1 MLCMLTLILSKSFS
15 IKNCGKFE
23 YLFQLLLV
31 SIDLLYTLLN
41 SVESTFDLVVET
53 GNFSFENITVSL
65 FAVVTDLLVAV
76 GAGVDVGFLGA
87 DVATRHDGVRV
98 GIRQL
103 A

>member
-1 MLCMLTLILSKSFS
+1 M
-15 IKNCGKFE
+15 NFE

-31 SIDLLYTLLN
+31 SVDLLHTLFD
-41 SVESTFDLVVET
+41 SVVSTFYLVVET
-53 GNFSFENITVSL
+53 GNFSFENITVGL
-65 FAVVTDLLVAV
+65 FTVVANLLVAV

-87 DVATRHDGVRV
+87 DVATGHDGVRV